1 MKKRFLKNRYHLLV
15 AVLSGLF
22 LVFVMIIDLI
32 FANNIDVFLLLVFVF
47 IGYELSILIFG
58 FYFYFQFIE
67 FDENGI
73 HVYVLRKEI
82 KFIKWKQINEIKDSC
97 DEFKGP
103 LVYRIKYD
111 NGKELVIEKRKKIN
125 EALNYYLNKKRLD
138 IIYKNY

>member
-58 FYFYFQFIE
+58 FYFYF
-67 FDENGI
+67 
-73 HVYVLRKEI
+73 
-82 KFIKWKQINEIKDSC
+82 
-97 DEFKGP
+97 
-103 LVYRIKYD
+103 
-111 NGKELVIEKRKKIN
+111 
-125 EALNYYLNKKRLD
+125 
-138 IIYKNY
+138 

>member
-1 MKKRFLKNRYHLLV
+1 MKNEITPDSEYLIRWAKDTGNFLKN
-15 AVLSGLF
+15 A
-22 LVFVMIIDLI
+22 
-32 FANNIDVFLLLVFVF
+32 
-47 IGYELSILIFG
+47 
-58 FYFYFQFIE
+58 
-67 FDENGI
+67 GI
-73 HVYVLRKEI
+73 KLTQE
-82 KFIKWKQINEIKDSC
+82 QINEIKDSC